1 MRHYMRMLRVVSR
14 RTTRRLLPANMGYDV
29 AQEDVLSELV
39 NMSGDDNTVQLASVI
54 LMRRFFELS
63 RCTDSGVEALV
74 SELLVRLMA
83 SMVVHNCVS
92 ILRDFIHH
100 ASAIEPPDVL

>member
-1 MRHYMRMLRVVSR
+1 MRLLRVVSR
-14 RTTRRLLPANMGYDV
+14 RTSRCLLPARMRCDI

-39 NMSGDDNTVQLASVI
+39 NISGDDNTIELASVI
-54 LMRRFFELS
+54 LMRRLFELS
-63 RCTDSGVEALV
+63 KREGRGIQSLV

-83 SMVVHNCVS
+83 SMIVHNCVS

-100 ASAIEPPDVL
+100 ASAIEPPHVL